1 MVYPGYQ
8 LNPGDMFQVD
18 IDRVLTATGRQRPNT
33 KDKPKKGAAAAEEEA
48 EEGSEEQAEAEGEA
62 DADAEVVAKEPT
74 EDAATADIKA
84 ADAVE
89 NDVEVSPE
97 AAKEREFTRLK
108 AIFNQAKEV
117 LEGGKDD
124 LSAKRK
130 QEIRSLVKNVKSEMS
145 RVRGSD
151 KSVEESHS
159 TVDNLMTLMSRLQL
173 TTTNAKKARTGG
185 EDAEGAELENYHLD
199 HHGLSNLRENRWVKD
214 HDEFR
219 DNPVDTS
226 KPYLTP
232 WRPRPFMAPFAFIP
246 PYLEVNQNI
255 CAAVYL
261 RHPVARKGS
270 AEVPTPF
277 PADVSQLA
285 FNWYL
290 RRR

>member
-33 KDKPKKGAAAAEEEA
+33 KDKPKKGGAAAEEV
-48 EEGSEEQAEAEGEA
+48 EEGSEEQAEAEA
-62 DADAEVVAKEPT
+62 DADAVVEVTAKEPA
-74 EDAATADIKA
+74 EEAVTAETKA

-89 NDVEVSPE
+89 KDVEVSPE
-97 AAKEREFTRLK
+97 AAKEREFGRLK

-130 QEIRSLVKNVKSEMS
+130 QEIRSLVKNVKGEMS

-151 KSVEESHS
+151 KSVDESHS

-173 TTTNAKKARTGG
+173 TTANAKKARIGG
-185 EDAEGAELENYHLD
+185 EDAEGAALESYHLD
-199 HHGLSNLRENRWVKD
+199 HQSLSSLRENRLVKD

-219 DNPVDTS
+219 DNPVNTS

-277 PADVSQLA
+277 PSDVSQLA